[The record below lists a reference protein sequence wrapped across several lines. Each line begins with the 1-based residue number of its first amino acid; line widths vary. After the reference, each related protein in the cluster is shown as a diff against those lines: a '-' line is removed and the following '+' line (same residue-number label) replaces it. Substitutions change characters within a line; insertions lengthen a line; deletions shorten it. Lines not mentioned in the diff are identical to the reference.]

1 MKKYV
6 TIIGILI
13 LAFISTLPVYAMGH
27 GMGGG
32 GMTGSW
38 GSGLMDWLQRFQNR
52 GYYNGPADQE
62 GRQMEALNRKYD
74 EESSTLKEQIQ
85 RKERELEVLLNA
97 TDPDIEKMRA
107 LHGEIRGLRAQLA
120 EKQRTYDLEAR
131 RTNSG
136 VPSENRNG
144 WSSYAP
150 SRRRDSRGMGYGR
163 YMGDY

>member
-52 GYYNGPADQE
+52 GDYSGSADRERKQID
-62 GRQMEALNRKYD
+62 GLDRKYD
-74 EESSTLKEQIQ
+74 EESTTLKKQIQ
-85 RKERELEVLLNA
+85 RKERDLEALLNA

-120 EKQRTYDLEAR
+120 EKQRTYDLEAL
-131 RTNSG
+131 RTNFG